1 MRETCV
7 MGDKTKI
14 KTKVRVPQA
23 EKLEALRTLTLG
35 LEKARGRRKQSEG
48 KSWDAATDIASG
60 IQTILDALPF
70 YVLLLDAG
78 HHILLANEAVRTDLE
93 LEPQQIIGG
102 YCPKVVHGVD
112 GDYPGCP
119 LEEAV
124 KTGQAVERELFD
136 KKSDRWVRSVIYPTK
151 IGNRDGGEIY
161 LHMVWNIT
169 EQKLAE
175 ERVRL
180 LSEAVE
186 SAPDGIQIV
195 DLNGYIT
202 YSSGAVE
209 KIFGFT
215 PEEYVGKHVNDMNV
229 DPEFAAKVIIPSIK
243 ETGSWQGELLV
254 KHKNGK
260 HFPIWLTTSTV
271 IGSEG
276 KPIAMVGV
284 IKDITEK
291 KRVEEELTNYREHLE
306 ELVKQ
311 RSADLQKSNQKLKRE
326 IKRSK
331 GMEKKIQVV
340 YEEEKRLRHVL
351 QEQMQQ
357 RTDFTRALVHELK
370 TPLTP
375 VLAASDVLY
384 ANLKEEPWK
393 SLAKNI
399 SLGATQLNKRTN
411 ELFDVAKNE
420 MGMMVLEKHSL
431 DPLQLLGDLVDYVTP
446 DAARRGLSL
455 ELEAPPSLRHLWAD
469 EDRLRQIVLNLLD
482 NALKFTPSG
491 GKVIVKAWE
500 KDNDLAVEV
509 QDTGPGIAREEKK
522 WLFEPYR
529 RLEKDAEYSGGLGLG
544 LALFKMFVELHDG
557 RVWVKSKKGKGSTFG
572 FSIPIDARQPF

>member
-14 KTKVRVPQA
+14 EAKVRVPQA
-23 EKLEALRTLTLG
+23 EKLKALRMLTLG

-48 KSWDAATDIASG
+48 KSWDAATDIVSG

-70 YVLLLDAG
+70 YVLLLDAK

-136 KKSDRWVRSVIYPTK
+136 KKTDKWMRSVIYPTK

-276 KPIAMVGV
+276 KPIAMIGV

-291 KRVEEELTNYREHLE
+291 KRAEEELTNYREHLE

-311 RSADLQKSNQKLKRE
+311 RSADLQKSNQKLQRE
-326 IKRSK
+326 IRRSK
-331 GMEKKIQVV
+331 RMEKKIQVV

-357 RTDFTRALVHELK
+357 RNDFTRALVHELK

-375 VLAASDVLY
+375 VLAASDVLF

-399 SLGATQLNKRTN
+399 SLGARQLNKRTN
-411 ELFDVAKNE
+411 ELFDVAKSE

-500 KDNDLAVEV
+500 KANDLAVEV
-509 QDTGPGIAREEKK
+509 QDTGLGISREEKK